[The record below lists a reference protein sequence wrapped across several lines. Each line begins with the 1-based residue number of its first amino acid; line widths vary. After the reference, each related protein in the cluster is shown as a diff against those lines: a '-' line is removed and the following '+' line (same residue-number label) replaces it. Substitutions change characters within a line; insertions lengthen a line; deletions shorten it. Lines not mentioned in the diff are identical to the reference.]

1 MSAKL
6 ESKFKLMKLLFT
18 QMSNLFVNI
27 GNLKTE
33 DAMITKLL
41 EQDGFESLISNTFV
55 FNKTRT
61 TTVASEQPSIDD
73 YIAEYVNKV
82 AGL

>member
-1 MSAKL
+1 
-6 ESKFKLMKLLFT
+6 MKLSIT
-18 QMSNLFVNI
+18 QMSNLFANI

-33 DAMITKLL
+33 DSMITKLL

-61 TTVASEQPSIDD
+61 TTVASEQPLIGE
-73 YIAEYVNKV
+73 YIYQNM
-82 AGL
+82 